1 MRLNLIVLA
10 RLLRLQTTR
19 DYFALTARILQVLPA
34 YDFTGN
40 NECTAQAGSGA
51 LTAYFPWLELQM
63 LAAQIARANKKRFHQ
78 QGRSFIPSD
87 SDTHSSALLWA
98 R

>member
-1 MRLNLIVLA
+1 MVVA

-19 DYFALTARILQVLPA
+19 NYFALTTKIMQELPE

-40 NECTAQAGSGA
+40 NDCTAQAGSGA
-51 LTAYFPWLELQM
+51 LTTYFPWLELQM

-78 QGRSFIPSD
+78 QG
-87 SDTHSSALLWA
+87 LLYPL
-98 R
+98 